1 MVAGLSTANLIVKI
15 LNHIKGSGATAFTAP
30 TQLYVRLHT
39 ADPGATGIL
48 GVPTGGE
55 GGQTGQAINFSTT
68 ATNVLTMSNTPSWS
82 ITVAS
87 QTASHISIWDAS
99 TAGNFLWSAAL
110 TASKSVVSGDTLTLT
125 SCTLTLNTPAS

>member
-1 MVAGLSTANLIVKI
+1 MPAGLSTANLIVKI

-39 ADPGATGIL
+39 ATPGSTGVA

-55 GGQTGQAINFSTT
+55 GGQTGQAINFTTT
-68 ATNVLTMSNTPSWS
+68 ATNVLTMSNTPSWN

-99 TAGNFLWSAAL
+99 TGGNFLWSADL
-110 TASKSVVSGDTLTLT
+110 TAPKAVVSGDTLTLT

>member
-1 MVAGLSTANLIVKI
+1 MTVGLSTANFIVKI
-15 LNHIKGSGATAFTAP
+15 LNHVKGSGATTFTAP

-39 ADPGATGIL
+39 ADPGATGVT
-48 GVPTGGE
+48 GVPSGGE

-68 ATNVLTMSNTPSWS
+68 ATNVLTMSNTPSWA

-87 QTASHISIWDAS
+87 ETVSHISIWDAS

-125 SCTLTLNTPAS
+125 TCTLTLNTPAA